1 MYKNRLDQGKKK
13 GERTEWHH
21 IYPLSYGGEDHSS
34 NIAEILRWDHQD
46 VLHPTINDDRNTYS
60 KYRRA
65 QSKLENWNAIA
76 TEEAIDHMS
85 KAQERLLIRAF
96 NLPWYLIDLYRQKT
110 AEVMLHEVEK
120 FNNLTGESYIPEI
133 GDILE
138 NHEVYTRAKKS
149 IAQYIRETFIQ

>member
-1 MYKNRLDQGKKK
+1 MYEERLKGGKGR
-13 GERTEWHH
+13 GEKTERHH

-34 NIAEILRWDHQD
+34 NIAEILRWDHQV

-60 KYRRA
+60 RYRRA
-65 QSKLENWNAIA
+65 QSKLENWNVIA
-76 TEEAIDHMS
+76 TDEAIDHMS
-85 KAQERLLIRAF
+85 KAQERLLIRVF

-149 IAQYIRETFIQ
+149 IAQYIRETFTQ

>member
-1 MYKNRLDQGKKK
+1 MYEERLRKGKEK
-13 GERTEWHH
+13 GEKSELHH
-21 IYPLSYGGEDHSS
+21 IYPVSYGWEHHTS
-34 NIAEILRWDHQD
+34 NIAEALESDHR
-46 VLHPTINDDRNTYS
+46 LIHNNGDDDKRTYS
-60 KYRRA
+60 NHRRN
-65 QSKLENWNAIA
+65 QSILENGNAIP
-76 TEEAIDHMS
+76 TDRAIEHMS
-85 KAQERLLIRAF
+85 NAQLRLLKRVF

-149 IAQYIRETFIQ
+149 IAQYIRETFTQ

>member
-1 MYKNRLDQGKKK
+1 MYEERLEGGKRK
-13 GERTEWHH
+13 GERTERHH

-34 NIAEILRWDHQD
+34 NIAEILRLDHQD

-60 KYRRA
+60 RYRRA

-85 KAQERLLIRAF
+85 NAQARLLWRVA

-110 AEVMLHEVEK
+110 AEVMLHEVDK

-149 IAQYIRETFIQ
+149 IAQYIRETFTQ

>member
-1 MYKNRLDQGKKK
+1 MYEERLRKGKEK
-13 GERTEWHH
+13 GEKSELHH
-21 IYPLSYGGEDHSS
+21 IYPVSHGWEHHAS
-34 NIAEILRWDHQD
+34 NIAEVLESDHR
-46 VLHPTINDDRNTYS
+46 LIHNNGDDDKRTYRN
-60 KYRRA
+60 YRRN
-65 QSKLENWNAIA
+65 QSILENGNTIPTDRAI
-76 TEEAIDHMS
+76 EHMS
-85 KAQERLLIRAF
+85 NAQLRLLKRVF

-149 IAQYIRETFIQ
+149 IAQYIRETFTQ

>member
-1 MYKNRLDQGKKK
+1 M
-13 GERTEWHH
+13 
-21 IYPLSYGGEDHSS
+21 
-34 NIAEILRWDHQD
+34 
-46 VLHPTINDDRNTYS
+46 
-60 KYRRA
+60 
-65 QSKLENWNAIA
+65 
-76 TEEAIDHMS
+76 
-85 KAQERLLIRAF
+85 F

-149 IAQYIRETFIQ
+149 IAQYIRETFTQ